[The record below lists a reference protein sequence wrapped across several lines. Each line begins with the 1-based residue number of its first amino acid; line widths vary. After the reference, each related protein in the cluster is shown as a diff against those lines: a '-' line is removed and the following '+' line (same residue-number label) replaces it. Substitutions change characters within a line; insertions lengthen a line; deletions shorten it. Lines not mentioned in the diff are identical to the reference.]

1 MAVDLNYSG
10 VYVLFN
16 SNPVTLDVSSPLGEK
31 QNIETYEYYLGMSE
45 TNLKRRM
52 KSHSF
57 TFSHFWAINELPEKC
72 RELEREIQK
81 SIAIVYDA
89 EDICAY
95 ITGRWE
101 GELYS
106 LLAEGI
112 WENNPTWTD
121 DECKKAAKV
130 DAIHWWTPRK
140 KLDYKFGN
148 ITFSRFA
155 DLKPTQYDLLMG
167 QSEYW
172 QDQNGDDKEWKWGM
186 DPLRGFSKFY
196 AQNAMAVLNA
206 FALPHIYRKNNK
218 WNSKERLYG

>member
-10 VYVLFN
+10 VYMLFN
-16 SNPVTLDVSSPLGEK
+16 SNPVILDVSHPLAREK
-31 QNIETYEYYLGMSE
+31 ENIETYEYYLGMSE

-57 TFSHFWAINELPEKC
+57 TFTHFWAINELPEKC
-72 RELEREIQK
+72 RELETDIQK
-81 SIAIVYDA
+81 RIAIVYDA
-89 EDICAY
+89 EDICSY

-106 LLAEGI
+106 ILPELI
-112 WENNPTWTD
+112 KDDNPTWTY
-121 DECKKAAKV
+121 DECVRAGKI

-140 KLDYKFGN
+140 KLDSGYERN
-148 ITFSRFA
+148 IGFA
-155 DLKPTQYDLLMG
+155 DLRPTQYDWLMNE
-167 QSEYW
+167 SEYW
-172 QDQNGDDKEWKWGM
+172 EDQNGDHKEWKWGM

-206 FALPHIYRKNNK
+206 FLIHHTYGKNNK